1 MKMEKLEKSFNKIAN
16 KEIEGGFATI
26 DRIVIYQKPS
36 NIINIEGKYGS
47 KSSDGKVNW
56 VENFK
61 LKCFR
66 RMSCALVKWLFLHF
80 ITNE

>member
-1 MKMEKLEKSFNKIAN
+1 MKIEKLEKAFNKIAN

-26 DRIVIYQKPS
+26 DRIVIYPKPS

-47 KSSDGKVNW
+47 KSLDGKVNW

-61 LKCFR
+61 LKCYR
-66 RMSCALVKWLFLHF
+66 RLSFKLVK
-80 ITNE
+80 